1 MQQAGQLGGYISL
14 SSDFFLA
21 GSASSLEFLVV
32 WMLSGYSKTAETAMV
47 GYESISTR

>member
-21 GSASSLEFLVV
+21 GSASSLEFLV
-32 WMLSGYSKTAETAMV
+32 WMLSGYSKTAEAAMV